1 MRSYL
6 IAVLAAA
13 MFASGTA
20 NAGTAPATDTEPA
33 IESWMLPPSTRPVWG
48 LLDSERA
55 RGSGPEREQAD
66 SLTGNWGGYRDRI
79 RNEYGLALAG
89 DYTSECA
96 GNPVGGMRQG
106 VTYTHNIG
114 LALFADLEKLLG
126 IPDMAF
132 LVSGSDRAGTSLSK
146 DFVGNVY
153 AVQQIFGGETIRL
166 VHLALGK
173 AFFRRK
179 LRIVAGRINGL
190 DDFIASPL
198 YCNAQNLAFCGN
210 PLSIPSDVNISSYPN
225 TMWGARV
232 RWEPNPLWYAM
243 GGVYNAVAG
252 FRANEFHGVDF
263 SIRHNSGVIGIVEAG
278 VMPEQTGIVPG
289 DLPGH
294 VKVGGYYD
302 T

>member
-1 MRSYL
+1 MRVYL
-6 IAVLAAA
+6 IAILAAA

-20 NAGTAPATDTEPA
+20 QAGTAPATDTEPE
-33 IESWMLPPSTRPVWG
+33 IKSWMLPPSTRPVWG

-55 RGSGPEREQAD
+55 RGSGPTLQQAD

-79 RNEYGLALAG
+79 GDEYGLALAG

-96 GNPVGGMRQG
+96 GNPVGGRRQG

-114 LALFADLEKLLG
+114 LSLFADLEKLLG
-126 IPDMAF
+126 IHDMAF

-146 DFVGNVY
+146 DYIGNVY

-166 VHLALGK
+166 VHLAVGK

-210 PLSIPSDVNISSYPN
+210 PLSIPSDINISSYPN

-232 RWEPNPLWYAM
+232 RWEPNPLLAAASGALNSC
-243 GGVYNAVAG
+243 GGHESA
-252 FRANEFHGVDF
+252 
-263 SIRHNSGVIGIVEAG
+263 
-278 VMPEQTGIVPG
+278 
-289 DLPGH
+289 
-294 VKVGGYYD
+294 
-302 T
+302 